1 MFLLG
6 ETGIAVLGYYALLI
20 ILGVTKYMWFLIV
33 AIVVVALLLI
43 LRNLYGEDLRQYD
56 STDLS
61 ATFYRPTPSYKYP
74 QALALI
80 ESIQEPISFVKPS
93 KYLYELRKSVDS
105 LGDVELDCEII
116 PVSAQFQQQHIVGE
130 WVLSKGCDVNK
141 RLLYIH
147 GGGFVVGSAKSHR
160 VVTER
165 LSRELGV
172 AVFAV
177 NYAMFPDGKRVQ
189 GIEDCRYAYQWLLE
203 HNPYN
208 KQSCHRIYAAGD
220 SAGGNLT
227 LALIG
232 WLKHKN
238 IRQVDAALALCPCI
252 DTTFSYNS
260 LNYNAK
266 TDFLLNPFMGKFHHV
281 PQFLLLTWVAILFR
295 MNPSDPQV
303 SPVFAN
309 LADLPPILIHASDTE
324 MMVDDARPY
333 TNKARSQGSDV
344 RLQTWSN
351 MLHVW
356 HLFDL
361 EEADEAYAEI
371 SKFVH
376 DCEHGRDQIAI

>member
-1 MFLLG
+1 
-6 ETGIAVLGYYALLI
+6 
-20 ILGVTKYMWFLIV
+20 MWFVII
-33 AIVVVALLLI
+33 AIIVVVLMLVI
-43 LRNLYGEDLRQYD
+43 RNLYGDDLRQYD

-61 ATFYRPTPSYKYP
+61 ATFYRPAPSSKYP

-80 ESIQEPISFVKPS
+80 ESIQAPINFIKPS
-93 KYLYELRKSVDS
+93 KYLYALRQNVDS
-105 LGDVELDCEII
+105 LGDVALDCEII
-116 PVSAQFQQQHIVGE
+116 PVSTHFNEQKVVGE
-130 WVLSKGCDVNK
+130 WVISKNSDVNK

-177 NYAMFPDGKRVQ
+177 NYDMMPDGKRAQ
-189 GIEDCRYAYQWLLE
+189 GIQDCRHAYQWLLA
-203 HNPYN
+203 HNPY
-208 KQSCHRIYAAGD
+208 QQQACHRIYAAGD

-232 WLKHKN
+232 WLKHQD
-238 IRQVDAALALCPCI
+238 IRQVDAAIAICPCI
-252 DTTFSYNS
+252 DSTFSYGS
-260 LNYNAK
+260 LSYNAK
-266 TDFLLNPFMGKFHHV
+266 TDFLLNPFMGKFHLF
-281 PQFLLLTWVAILFR
+281 PQYILLIFVATLFR
-295 MNPSDPQV
+295 INPRNPEI
-303 SPVFAN
+303 SPIFGN
-309 LADLPPILIHASDTE
+309 LSDLPPILIQASDTE
-324 MMVDDARPY
+324 MMVDDSRRY

-361 EEADEAYAEI
+361 EEADEAYTEI
-371 SKFVH
+371 AQFISES
-376 DCEHGRDQIAI
+376 EHALIKAAG

>member
-1 MFLLG
+1 
-6 ETGIAVLGYYALLI
+6 
-20 ILGVTKYMWFLIV
+20 MWFLIIAV
-33 AIVVVALLLI
+33 IVVVLMLAI
-43 LRNLYGEDLRQYD
+43 RNLYGDDLRQYD

-80 ESIQEPISFVKPS
+80 ESIQEPINFIKPS
-93 KYLYELRKSVDS
+93 KYLYALRQNIDC
-105 LGDVELDCEII
+105 LGDIELDCDII
-116 PVSAQFQQQHIVGE
+116 PVSSHFNEQKVVGE
-130 WVLSKGCDVNK
+130 WVISKNSDVNK

-147 GGGFVVGSAKSHR
+147 GGGFAVGSAKSHR

-177 NYAMFPDGKRVQ
+177 NYDMIPDGSRTQ
-189 GIEDCRYAYQWLLE
+189 GIQDCRNAYQWLLE

-208 KQSCHRIYAAGD
+208 PQVCHRIYAAGD

-232 WLKHKN
+232 WLKHQD
-238 IRQVDAALALCPCI
+238 IRQVDAAIAICPCI
-252 DTTFSYNS
+252 DSTFSYGS

-266 TDFLLNPFMGKFHHV
+266 TDFLLNPFMGKFHHF
-281 PQFLLLTWVAILFR
+281 PQFILLIWVAILFR
-295 MNPSDPQV
+295 MNPRDPKI
-303 SPVFAN
+303 SPIFAN
-309 LADLPPILIHASDTE
+309 LSDLPPILIQASDTE
-324 MMVDDARPY
+324 MMVDDSRRY

-371 SKFVH
+371 GKFVAQS
-376 DCEHGRDQIAI
+376 EHELIKTAG